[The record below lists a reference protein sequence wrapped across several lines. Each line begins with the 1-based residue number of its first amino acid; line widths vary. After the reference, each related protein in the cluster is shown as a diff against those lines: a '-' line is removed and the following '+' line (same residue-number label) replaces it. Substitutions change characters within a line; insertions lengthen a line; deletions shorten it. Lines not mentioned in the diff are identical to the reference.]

1 VSAASLNRTRL
12 VWFSRPTAAATAS
25 LAAVTF
31 FIGLLGLAF
40 LPGEAQRLVDS
51 QYVSVTHCID
61 MGAGRPTVSIGWS
74 IARCGLP
81 GWRHHLAVH
90 SPSDTSEAPV
100 FPCPQLQPLSLAK
113 GLDADHALVGNWDG
127 AIYSIDTR
135 EPTREPVCVGRQ
147 PDGAV
152 VALAAAADG
161 QCVLSQSAFYL
172 HAWNPATGTQRWRR
186 ADVAPYCFVPRPDT
200 SAVII
205 GTSQGELLEV
215 DLDTGRTLR
224 SLARLN
230 RPLLTVS
237 LSDDGSKLAVL
248 LANDRVSLLDSHSGE
263 ALWNEKAIHTGRT
276 AAGRIVAFSRC
287 GSMLVTAGQDP
298 RGNSLAVWSVATGDM
313 LCELRG
319 HDNVVVG
326 AAFTHSGRL
335 RSWGADGTIREWNL
349 TAGIARRFATLAPPP
364 MES

>member
-1 VSAASLNRTRL
+1 VSAASINCTRL
-12 VWFSRPTAAATAS
+12 VWFSRPAAAVTAS

-40 LPGEAQRLVDS
+40 LPLEAQRLIDS
-51 QYVSVTHCID
+51 EYVSVTHCID
-61 MGAGRPTVSIGWS
+61 MGAGRPMVSVGWS
-74 IARCGLP
+74 IARFGLP

-90 SPSDTSEAPV
+90 SSSDISEAPV
-100 FPCPQLQPLSLAK
+100 YPCPQLQPLSLAR

-127 AIYSIDTR
+127 LIYSIDLR

-152 VALAAAADG
+152 VALAAAANG
-161 QCVLSQSAFYL
+161 QCILSQSAFHL
-172 HAWNPATGTQRWRR
+172 HAWNPATQTERWRR
-186 ADVAPYCFVPRPDT
+186 SDVAPYCFVPGADG

-224 SLARLN
+224 SLAHLN
-230 RPLLTVS
+230 RPLLTIS
-237 LSDDGSKLAVL
+237 LSADGSKLAVL
-248 LANDRVSLLDSHSGE
+248 LSNERVSLLDSRNGE
-263 ALWNEKAIHTGRT
+263 ALWSEKMVRT
-276 AAGRIVAFSRC
+276 CRSAAGRIVAFSPC
-287 GSMLVTAGQDP
+287 GTMLVTAGQDP
-298 RGNSLAVWSVATGDM
+298 KGNSLAVWSVTTGDK

-326 AAFTHSGRL
+326 AAFIHNGRL

-349 TAGIARRFATLAPPP
+349 AAGIARRFATLGPRPVD
-364 MES
+364 S